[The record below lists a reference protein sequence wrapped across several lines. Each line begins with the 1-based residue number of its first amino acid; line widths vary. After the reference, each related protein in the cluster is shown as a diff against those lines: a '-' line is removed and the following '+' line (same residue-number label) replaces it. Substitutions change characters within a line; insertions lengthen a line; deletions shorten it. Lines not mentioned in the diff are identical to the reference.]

1 MKRNWIRVLFVIA
14 ALYDGVLGA
23 AFLLCPASP
32 FNYFGVPLP
41 NHMGYVQFPAALLL
55 VFALMYAAVAVNP
68 VRNRNL
74 IPYGMLLK
82 VAYCGV
88 VCAYWLT
95 SGIPDMW
102 KPFALLDIVFLVFF
116 LGAYVQ
122 LRNTDAS

>member
-1 MKRNWIRVLFVIA
+1 MKTNWIRVLFVMA

-32 FNYFGVPLP
+32 FNAFGVPPP

-74 IPYGMLLK
+74 VPYGMLLK

-88 VCAYWLT
+88 VCAYWVT

-102 KPFALLDIVFLVFF
+102 KPFALLDMVFLVFF

-122 LRNTDAS
+122 LKNADAS